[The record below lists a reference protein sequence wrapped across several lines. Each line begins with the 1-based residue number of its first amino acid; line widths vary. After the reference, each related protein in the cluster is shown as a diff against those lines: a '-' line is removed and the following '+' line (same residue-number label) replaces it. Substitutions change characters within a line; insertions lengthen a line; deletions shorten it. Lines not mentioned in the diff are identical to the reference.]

1 MDEEYFMART
11 ILLVEDDFDTQ
22 HPFAELLQLRG
33 YTVFTASNA
42 EVALQ
47 KAHDYHPDLIIT
59 DIVLPGKSGLQLI
72 YNVRSD
78 ETIGTTPI
86 MVVSGCEPSI
96 LDDAKSLGAEYCLP
110 KPIHLDDFWEAFG
123 EVFKDAYKDPFGWQ
137 IEKYND
143 SSTGSALTIDNLLQK
158 LNHCSSEDERV
169 DVLKRLKEQILNQR
183 TSNEDSLRV

>member
-1 MDEEYFMART
+1 MART

-22 HPFAELLQLRG
+22 YPFAELLQLKG
-33 YTVFTASNA
+33 YTVLTASNA

-47 KAHDYHPDLIIT
+47 KARDFHPDLIVT

-78 ETIGTTPI
+78 ETIETTPI

-96 LDDAKSLGAEYCLP
+96 LADAKSLGANFCLP
-110 KPIHLDDFWEAFG
+110 KPIHLDDFWDAFG
-123 EVFKDAYKDPFGWQ
+123 KVFKDAYKEPFVWQ

-143 SSTGSALTIDNLLQK
+143 TNASTAVTIDNLLHQ
-158 LNHCSSEDERV
+158 LDDCSSEDEKGV
-169 DVLKRLKEQILNQR
+169 VLKRLKEQILNQQKIA
-183 TSNEDSLRV
+183 

>member
-1 MDEEYFMART
+1 MART

-22 HPFAELLQLRG
+22 HPFAELLQLKG
-33 YTVFTASNA
+33 YTVLTASNA

-47 KAHDYHPDLIIT
+47 KAQDYQPDLIVT

-72 YNVRSD
+72 YHVRSD
-78 ETIGTTPI
+78 ETIGATPI

-96 LDDAKSLGAEYCLP
+96 LADAKSLGAEYCLP

-123 EVFKDAYKDPFGWQ
+123 KVFKDAYKDPFEWQ

-143 SSTGSALTIDNLLQK
+143 ASGSSAVTIDNLLNR
-158 LNHCSSEDERV
+158 LNHCSSEDERE
-169 DVLKRLKEQILNQR
+169 DVLKRLKEQILSQGV
-183 TSNEDSLRV
+183 SNEGGLRV